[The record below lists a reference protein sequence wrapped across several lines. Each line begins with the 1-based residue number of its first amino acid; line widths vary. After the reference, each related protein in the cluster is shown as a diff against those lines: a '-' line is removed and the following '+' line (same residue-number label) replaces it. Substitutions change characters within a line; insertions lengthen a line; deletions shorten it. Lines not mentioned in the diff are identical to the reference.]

1 MINIQII
8 CIGKIKEKSLT
19 NLCDEYLKRISK
31 YAKISVT
38 ELADEK
44 VDKTLSNAE
53 MEKVKSIECGKII
66 DKIQKS
72 SKSYVISLD
81 LTGKTLTSTELA
93 DKISTITTYSS
104 ANIIFIIG
112 GSLGLT
118 EELLKMSDDKLS
130 FSTLT
135 FPHQLI
141 RVFLLEQIFRSF
153 KILNNE
159 TYHH

>member
-19 NLCDEYLKRISK
+19 NLSDEYLKRISK
-31 YAKISVT
+31 FAKISIT
-38 ELADEK
+38 ELIDEK
-44 VDKTLSNAE
+44 VNKILSDEEVKKIKT
-53 MEKVKSIECGKII
+53 IECNKILE
-66 DKIQKS
+66 KIQKS
-72 SKSYVISLD
+72 NKSYVISLD
-81 LTGKTLTSTELA
+81 LTGKAITSTALA
-93 DKISTITTYSS
+93 DKISSIATYSAS
-104 ANIIFIIG
+104 NIIFIIG
-112 GSLGLT
+112 GSLGLND
-118 EELLKMSDDKLS
+118 EILKKSDDIIS

-141 RVFLLEQIFRSF
+141 RIFLLEQIFRSF

>member
-1 MINIQII
+1 MINVQVI
-8 CIGKIKEKSLT
+8 CVGKIKEKSLI
-19 NLCDEYLKRISK
+19 NLCDEYTKRISK
-31 YAKISVT
+31 YAKISIV

-44 VDKTLSNAE
+44 VDKSLSELEIQKIKN
-53 MEKVKSIECGKII
+53 IECNKII

-93 DKISTITTYSS
+93 DKISNIATYSS
-104 ANIIFIIG
+104 ANITFIIG

-118 EELLKMSDDKLS
+118 DEILKMSDEILS
-130 FSTLT
+130 FSTFT

-141 RVFLLEQIFRSF
+141 RVFLLEQVFRSF